1 MYLAAESALSR
12 HDGCR
17 LCIDLLGLTETLV
30 VKELISQKP
39 LAQRVRQHIHVR
51 VWSLLRTGVH
61 VDDLKI
67 MAKEGS
73 FMRMLKNSDEAG
85 ETP

>member
-1 MYLAAESALSR
+1 M
-12 HDGCR
+12 
-17 LCIDLLGLTETLV
+17 LGLTETLV

-39 LAQRVRQHIHVR
+39 LAQRVRQHIPVGL
-51 VWSLLRTGVH
+51 VWALPRTGVH

-67 MAKEGS
+67 MAKSGS
-73 FMRMLKNSDEAG
+73 FMRMLKNSDEAA